1 LFIDMKMQTGA
12 VLRTLKTLLAL
23 AAIAFA
29 LGAFFFAFQAV
40 AQGVSPS
47 PVDVSPSQ
55 AASDALLQTM
65 DVSEQSTVVVQV
77 TEMDRAT
84 AAMVTLPTVI
94 VCALVAAILSL
105 LAALLREADA
115 GRPFTPDNVKR
126 LRRIARL
133 TLLAAVVGWWL
144 GPALQAVAQA
154 RLDSSQIAVNA
165 SLTPVLVAL
174 GAYAL
179 VSIWQRGAELADFE
193 EHAI

>member
-29 LGAFFFAFQAV
+29 LSAFFFAFQAV

>member
-1 LFIDMKMQTGA
+1 MKMQTGA

-29 LGAFFFAFQAV
+29 LSAFFFAFQAV

>member
-1 LFIDMKMQTGA
+1 MNIQTGA
-12 VLRTLKTLLAL
+12 ALRTLKTLLAL
-23 AAIAFA
+23 AALAFA

-47 PVDVSPSQ
+47 PVDVSPSEV
-55 AASDALLQTM
+55 ASDALLQSM
-65 DVSEQSTVVVQV
+65 DVSGQSTVVVQV

-94 VCALVAAILSL
+94 VCGLVAAILSL
-105 LAALLREADA
+105 LSALLREADA

-126 LRRIARL
+126 LHLIARL

-144 GPALQAVAQA
+144 GPALQAWAQV
-154 RLDSSQIAVNA
+154 RLDSSEVAVSA